1 MLWKNS
7 KGKATVMEM
16 VMANEKMA
24 MVMAMEMMMV
34 MEKVMA
40 KGSHTAP

>member
-1 MLWKNS
+1 MLLMLWKTS
-7 KGKATVMEM
+7 KEKVTVMEM

-24 MVMAMEMMMV
+24 MVMAMV
-34 MEKVMA
+34 MEMVMA

>member
-1 MLWKNS
+1 
-7 KGKATVMEM
+7 MEM

-24 MVMAMEMMMV
+24 MVMAMV
-34 MEKVMA
+34 MEMVMA

>member
-1 MLWKNS
+1 MLWKTS
-7 KGKATVMEM
+7 KEKATVMEM

-24 MVMAMEMMMV
+24 TVMAMVMMMV

-40 KGSHTAP
+40 KGSHMAP